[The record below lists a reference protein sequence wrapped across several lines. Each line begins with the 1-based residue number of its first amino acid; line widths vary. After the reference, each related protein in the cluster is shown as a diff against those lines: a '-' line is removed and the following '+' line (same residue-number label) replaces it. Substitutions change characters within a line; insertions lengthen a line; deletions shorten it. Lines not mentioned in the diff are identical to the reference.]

1 MKKIKLTLLFILITI
16 SFQAQKISGKIL
28 DENNNPISEV
38 RIGIE
43 NEEIGDVTNSD
54 GSYTINLTNIDEN
67 KNIKVLGSE
76 YDLFLIKISDFIKS
90 QNYNIKLKKK
100 IIQLETVVI
109 NSKKYVHKNFGTS
122 NSTKPYGTFDSYD
135 PNDINSEMAIKIKNK
150 KKLKIK
156 TLNINIVDYKIE
168 KTATFIFDIQGDKNG
183 FPDDKQSLINEPL
196 QLTVS
201 ENDIKNKK
209 VSLNITDKN
218 IWTDK
223 DFYVTV
229 RIAEDFKGKLTYAGN
244 IFAFS
249 KDTYYRNYFGEW
261 KKFSVGEPSINV
273 DVMIEK

>member
-1 MKKIKLTLLFILITI
+1 MKKIKLTLLFIFITI
-16 SFQAQKISGKIL
+16 SLKAQKNSGKIL

-43 NEEIGDVTNSD
+43 NEEIGDVTNND
-54 GSYTINLTNIDEN
+54 GNYSINLTNIDEN

-76 YDLFLIKISDFIKS
+76 YVLFLIKISDFIKS
-90 QNYNIKLKKK
+90 KNYNIILKKK
-100 IIQLETVVI
+100 IIQLESVVI
-109 NSKKYVHKNFGTS
+109 NSKKYVHKNFGTT
-122 NSTKPYGTFDSYD
+122 NSTKSYGSFDS
-135 PNDINSEMAIKIKNK
+135 NDQNDEMAIKIKNK

-156 TLNINIVDYKIE
+156 SININIVEYKIE
-168 KTATFIFDIQGDKNG
+168 KNATFIFDIKGDKNG
-183 FPDDKQSLINEPL
+183 FPDDQQSLINEPL
-196 QLTVS
+196 KLTVTES
-201 ENDIKNKK
+201 DLKNKK
-209 VSLNITDKN
+209 VSLNINDKN

-249 KDTYYRNYFGEW
+249 KDTYYRRYFGEW

-273 DVMIEK
+273 NAMIEK

>member
-1 MKKIKLTLLFILITI
+1 MKKIKLTLILILITI

-43 NEEIGDVTNSD
+43 NEEIGDVTSSD
-54 GSYTINLTNIDEN
+54 GNYTINLTNIDEN
-67 KNIKVLGSE
+67 KNVKVLGSE

-90 QNYNIKLKKK
+90 KNYNIILKKK

-109 NSKKYVHKNFGTS
+109 NSKKYVHKNFGTT
-122 NSTKPYGTFDSYD
+122 NSTKPYGSFDSND
-135 PNDINSEMAIKIKNK
+135 PNDINSEIAIKIKNK

-156 TLNINIVDYKIE
+156 SLNINIVKYKIE
-168 KTATFIFDIQGDKNG
+168 KTATFIFDIKGDKNG
-183 FPDDKQSLINEPL
+183 FPDDKQSLISESL
-196 QLTVS
+196 KLTVTES
-201 ENDIKNKK
+201 DLKNKK
-209 VSLNITDKN
+209 VSLNINDKN
-218 IWTDK
+218 IWSDK

-229 RIAEDFKGKLTYAGN
+229 RIAEDFKGELTYAGN

-249 KDTYYRNYFGEW
+249 KDTYYRSYFGEW
-261 KKFSVGEPSINV
+261 KKFSAGEPSINV

>member
-54 GSYTINLTNIDEN
+54 GIYTINLTNIDEN

-76 YDLFLIKISDFIKS
+76 YNLFLIKISDFIKS

-109 NSKKYVHKNFGTS
+109 NSKKYVNKNFGTS
-122 NSTKPYGTFDSYD
+122 NSTKAYGTFDSNDPYD
-135 PNDINSEMAIKIKNK
+135 SNKEIAIKIKNK

-156 TLNINIVDYKIE
+156 AININIVEYKIE
-168 KTATFIFDIQGDKNG
+168 KTATFVFDIQGDKNG
-183 FPDDKQSLINEPL
+183 FPDDKLSLINEPL
-196 QLTVS
+196 QLTVT

-261 KKFSVGEPSINV
+261 KKYSGSEPSINV